1 MALPFFHLSQM
12 FKPTMAEDD
21 LKEIKGSTK
30 NVQVSNGK
38 TPIGISKDVAMLRQM
53 GYQAFLVGEALLTA
67 DDPAA
72 KLSELRS

>member
-1 MALPFFHLSQM
+1 M

-38 TPIGISKDVAMLRQM
+38 TPIPISKDVALLRRKTQHI
-53 GYQAFLVGEALLTA
+53 GQEHS
-67 DDPAA
+67 
-72 KLSELRS
+72 KLSRRLTNENPNNISVNIFSLW